1 MKRVL
6 FVCVGNSARSQ
17 MAEGLF
23 NSLAPPG
30 WRASSAGTEP
40 EAQVRPQAVAVM
52 REVGI
57 DISAHRPTHLR
68 DALGPDVALVVGVC
82 AEDACPVVP
91 GAAREHW
98 PLPDP
103 AATADLAVYRDLRDQ
118 LRRRIAD
125 LVRRL
130 QEEGPG

>member
-1 MKRVL
+1 
-6 FVCVGNSARSQ
+6 

-23 NSLAPPG
+23 NSMAPPG

-40 EAQVRPQAVAVM
+40 AAQVRPQAVEVM

-57 DISAHRPTHLR
+57 DISAHRPKHLR
-68 DALGPDVALVVGVC
+68 DALGPDVALVVGLC
-82 AEDACPVVP
+82 AEEACPVVP
-91 GAAREHW
+91 GAASEHW

-103 AATADLAVYRDLRDQ
+103 AGATDPGVYRALRDE

-130 QEEGPG
+130 QDETAG

>member
-1 MKRVL
+1 M
-6 FVCVGNSARSQ
+6 GNSARSQ

-23 NSLAPPG
+23 NSMAPPG

-40 EAQVRPQAVAVM
+40 AARVRPQAVEVM

-57 DISAHRPTHLR
+57 DISGHRPTHLR
-68 DALGPDVALVVGVC
+68 DALGPDVALVVGLC
-82 AEDACPVVP
+82 AEEACPVIP
-91 GAAREHW
+91 GAASEHW

-103 AATADLAVYRDLRDQ
+103 AGTTDLQFYRDLRDE
-118 LRRRIAD
+118 LRRRIAE

-130 QEEGPG
+130 PDETATG